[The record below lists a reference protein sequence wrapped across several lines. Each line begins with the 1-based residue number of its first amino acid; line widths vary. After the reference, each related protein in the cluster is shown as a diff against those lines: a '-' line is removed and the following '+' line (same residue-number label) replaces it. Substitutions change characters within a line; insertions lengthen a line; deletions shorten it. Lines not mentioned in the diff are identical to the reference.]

1 MLAIVAAVLFGIALL
16 VELAGLNLGS
26 VITPTTLTTAGL
38 LCVALHMSGVA
49 ADRKSFS
56 RRRR

>member
-1 MLAIVAAVLFGIALL
+1 MLAILAAVLFAIALL
-16 VELAGLNLGS
+16 IELAGLSLGT

-49 ADRKSFS
+49 TDRKRFA

>member
-1 MLAIVAAVLFGIALL
+1 MLAIVAAVLFAIALL

-26 VITPTTLTTAGL
+26 VITPTALTTAGL

-49 ADRKSFS
+49 TDRKAFS

>member
-1 MLAIVAAVLFGIALL
+1 MLAIAAAVLFAIALL
-16 VELAGLNLGS
+16 IELAGIGLGT
-26 VITPTTLTTAGL
+26 VVTPTTLTTAGL

-49 ADRKSFS
+49 TDRKRFA